1 MIGKRALRSR
11 FLALRKVI
19 PENAR
24 DRANAIIF
32 TRAITHKLFSS
43 AAVVHCY
50 VSMDS
55 EVDSHRLIEHSL
67 AQGKRVVV
75 PIWTRGS
82 SATVAC
88 EISSLNSQDFVTG
101 GFGLAVPR
109 VVREVALS
117 EVDLI
122 FVPMLAFQPV
132 SIDGADTTTAHRLGY
147 GAGYYDRL
155 LSRTSAPRIG
165 LAFALQR
172 TDELMVEPHDQLLD
186 EVITD

>member
-11 FLALRKVI
+11 FLTFRKAI

-32 TRAITHKLFSS
+32 TRASAHKLFAS

-55 EVDSHRLIEHSL
+55 EVDTHRLIEHSL

-75 PIWTRGS
+75 PIWTRGTS
-82 SATVAC
+82 DTLAC

-132 SIDGADTTTAHRLGY
+132 SIDATAAHRLGY